1 MGLIGLTAVR
11 QATATIKLMQVSTG
25 MKSATM
31 SGLIKFNCPFG
42 SKVQNICCSS
52 TAHEKFIS
60 QMTVDSS
67 IIKDLEFGKFR
78 AYLAHIVFIKTRA

>member
-31 SGLIKFNCPFG
+31 SGLIKFNWPFG

-52 TAHEKFIS
+52 IAHKNFIS
-60 QMTVDSS
+60 QMTVDS
-67 IIKDLEFGKFR
+67 
-78 AYLAHIVFIKTRA
+78 